1 MNENNEQEDINVGSE
16 TQPQEPAGNGQFPR
30 ASGQSSMG
38 SIANGVTDFGKGLVQ
53 GVKGNVGNPNKKS
66 LATGVGE
73 KIKNKLMNGQ
83 NKPDKN
89 IGKKGDPGDKKKNQ
103 NNKNGKNDENNKEKI
118 KQYIIID
125 FKEYDLSSES
135 KQELIAIAK
144 SYCESKNI
152 SEDDEL
158 EITLLDNEEVE
169 NFLEKV
175 FNNMKV
181 IRGLISEKL

>member
-1 MNENNEQEDINVGSE
+1 MCIRDR
-16 TQPQEPAGNGQFPR
+16 GNQ
-30 ASGQSSMG
+30 
-38 SIANGVTDFGKGLVQ
+38 
-53 GVKGNVGNPNKKS
+53 
-66 LATGVGE
+66 
-73 KIKNKLMNGQ
+73 
-83 NKPDKN
+83 
-89 IGKKGDPGDKKKNQ
+89 
-103 NNKNGKNDENNKEKI
+103 EKI

-135 KQELIAIAK
+135 KEELINIAK

-152 SEDDEL
+152 SQEDEL
-158 EITLLDNEEVE
+158 EIALLDNEEVE